1 MIRKTAGSKSVV
13 KKTSVKKDPVKKASI
28 KKASVNKTDAGS
40 SETAKSKVSKLSAA
54 SDSGRLQVIFKKSG
68 FAVDRAAGKPK
79 DPYEKSLQERLCK
92 EPFKTVFDMGFEPK
106 RAQDTAS
113 VAFLRQVAGAFV
125 KALTD
130 IPELEIAREE
140 AVVRPSEELC
150 EELLLSVPFGI
161 GTEYITA
168 AWVDGIFRKL
178 KEVFASEIAAYE
190 GTVQLYLTEKSQQL
204 RVPERI
210 FFHLVENKQ
219 DEGRYPFAF
228 LATYATRDSQGMVRH
243 MPLSYALTEYEHERG
258 KLVEL
263 LSCLNGAAEASAL
276 IGDFMESGELFHPL
290 GLTAAEAYAFLRDAE
305 AIEAAGILCR
315 VPNWW
320 KRGSGQVAMQVR
332 LGEEKP
338 SMLGFDALVSM
349 KPELTV
355 DGVAL
360 TGAEIRKL
368 LAQTEGLALLK
379 GKWVVVDHARL
390 RALLASMEK
399 YEGSVTLLEALRME
413 TGIGETQDIDI
424 GPLVTNG
431 KWLGTMF
438 AKMRG
443 RRVPATVKATLRPYQ
458 KTGFHWLSYMQEMG
472 FGACLADD
480 MGLGKTLQVLTWLDD
495 MRRSDPETRVLL
507 IVPASLLGNWKK
519 EAERFTPAIEV
530 QILHGMTS
538 AAMKELASSPPFLT
552 ITTYGMVSRLAALQ
566 ERRWSAVILDEA
578 QAIKN
583 PGTKQTRAIKKLQ
596 ADQRVAMTGTPIE
609 NDLTN
614 LWSLFDFL
622 NKGLLG
628 SSDEFNLF
636 AKQLEK
642 NPEGYQKLKNMV
654 SPFILRRV
662 KTDKSI
668 IADLPDKLETIDYTD
683 LSAKQIVLYRKQVSE
698 LEKAISE
705 AEGMQRRGIVLS
717 AITKL
722 KQICNHPDQFLGQET
737 YDPKESGKFAMLREI
752 CETIYEKR
760 ERVLVFTQYREITEH
775 LAEFLEQIFHA
786 KGLVLHGGTRVK
798 RRQEMAEAFNG
809 EDYVPFM
816 VLSVKAGGTGLNL
829 TGANHVIHFDRWWN
843 PAVENQATDRAF
855 RIGQTKDVVVHKM
868 VCTGTIEE
876 RIDTLISSKKELSE
890 NVIGAG
896 GETWITELG
905 DKELMELLRL
915 KE

>member
-424 GPLVTNG
+424 GPLVT
-431 KWLGTMF
+431 
-438 AKMRG
+438 MRG

>member
-13 KKTSVKKDPVKKASI
+13 KKTP
-28 KKASVNKTDAGS
+28 VNKTDAGS

-438 AKMRG
+438 AKLRQPAGMRG

-519 EAERFTPAIEV
+519 EAGRFTPAIEV

-798 RRQEMAEAFNG
+798 RRQEMAEAFN
-809 EDYVPFM
+809 
-816 VLSVKAGGTGLNL
+816 
-829 TGANHVIHFDRWWN
+829 
-843 PAVENQATDRAF
+843 
-855 RIGQTKDVVVHKM
+855 
-868 VCTGTIEE
+868 
-876 RIDTLISSKKELSE
+876 
-890 NVIGAG
+890 
-896 GETWITELG
+896 
-905 DKELMELLRL
+905 
-915 KE
+915 

>member
-413 TGIGETQDIDI
+413 TGIGETQDI
-424 GPLVTNG
+424 
-431 KWLGTMF
+431 
-438 AKMRG
+438 MRG